1 MTDTSFSFQ
10 AQLRDSAGNSLSDR
24 PVSWFSTDT
33 SVFIVHGYGLSSG
46 IQPRAAGTAFVRA
59 TSEGKTGQA
68 KVTVH

>member
-1 MTDTSFSFQ
+1 MH
-10 AQLRDSAGNSLSDR
+10 
-24 PVSWFSTDT
+24 T